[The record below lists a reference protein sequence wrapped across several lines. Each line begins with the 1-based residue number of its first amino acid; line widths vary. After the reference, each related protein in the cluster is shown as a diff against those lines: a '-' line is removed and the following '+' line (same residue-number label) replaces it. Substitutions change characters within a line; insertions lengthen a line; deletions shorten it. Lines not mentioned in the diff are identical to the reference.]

1 VEHFSLH
8 TQNTVTEVLNTSGS
22 PVLFITSKM
31 AKTQQEIE
39 ARYARLAELAAE
51 GRVMDSKMRTR
62 VANQQRKNAKLQQQ
76 AENVIAGLQASQI
89 ASNRYK
95 DISTAEVVKEATP
108 EANVSLPRN
117 KTEDTLAVQASK
129 VIQELLN
136 S

>member
-1 VEHFSLH
+1 
-8 TQNTVTEVLNTSGS
+8 
-22 PVLFITSKM
+22 M

-62 VANQQRKNAKLQQQ
+62 VANQQRKAAKLQEQ

-95 DISTAEVVKEATP
+95 GISTAEVVKEVTP
-108 EANVSLPRN
+108 EANVTLPRN
-117 KTEDTLAVQASK
+117 KKEDTLAVQASK

>member
-1 VEHFSLH
+1 
-8 TQNTVTEVLNTSGS
+8 
-22 PVLFITSKM
+22 M

-51 GRVMDSKMRTR
+51 GRVMTSTMRTR
-62 VANQQRKNAKLQQQ
+62 IANQRRKDAKLQEK
-76 AENVIAGLQASQI
+76 AENVIAGLNASQI

-95 DISTAEVVKEATP
+95 DISTSEVVKVAAP

-117 KTEDTLAVQASK
+117 QKEDKLAATAAK
-129 VIQELLN
+129 VLQEILN

>member
-1 VEHFSLH
+1 
-8 TQNTVTEVLNTSGS
+8 
-22 PVLFITSKM
+22 M

-39 ARYARLAELAAE
+39 ARYARLAELAAQ

-62 VANQQRKNAKLQQQ
+62 VANQQRKNAKLQAQ

-108 EANVSLPRN
+108 EANVTLPCN
-117 KTEDTLAVQASK
+117 KKEDTLAVQASK